1 MTSLILF
8 NSERSQNVDDIIK
21 PSPDWGTSQRR
32 TRSNSD
38 PNSIHVSGTFLY
50 T

>member
-8 NSERSQNVDDIIK
+8 NSERSQKVDDVVQ
-21 PSPDWGTSQRR
+21 PSLDWGTGKRH

-38 PNSIHVSGTFLY
+38 PDSAHVSGTFLY

>member
-8 NSERSQNVDDIIK
+8 KSERSQPNDIVEA
-21 PSPDWGTSQRR
+21 SLDWGTGQRR
-32 TRSNSD
+32 TRSSSD
-38 PNSIHVSGTFLY
+38 PDSVHPSGTFLY